1 MARASREPD
10 PFGQAA
16 PTTTATR
23 AGCVNFASRG
33 KKSRAYVVPWLEA
46 CGRFVKRDP
55 GMFRSGD
62 ATEIGVV
69 VCAPVAVEAWLS
81 VRVPQ

>member
-10 PFGQAA
+10 RSASQHP
-16 PTTTATR
+16 R

-33 KKSRAYVVPWLEA
+33 KKSRAYAVPWLEA
-46 CGRFVKRDP
+46 CARFVKRDAR
-55 GMFRSGD
+55 MFPFGD
-62 ATEIGVV
+62 ATEIVV